1 MSTVTHRFGY
11 AIVRAGVYMTDP
23 LNILYVYGSL
33 EKAREAITRFAY
45 SSDFTP
51 VASAAP
57 SDLREPDDTIPEWWK
72 GYHLFEGYYPVGRV
86 YIERV
91 KMDD

>member
-33 EKAREAITRFAY
+33 EKALPQVTCANQMTPFQSGGRAIIC
-45 SSDFTP
+45 
-51 VASAAP
+51 
-57 SDLREPDDTIPEWWK
+57 LKDTILLDVCTLS
-72 GYHLFEGYYPVGRV
+72 G
-86 YIERV
+86 
-91 KMDD
+91 